1 MCCCDED
8 VCIRWSWWARWG
20 LASPASSA
28 PSSGW
33 LWWGCVCQVE
43 LVGPVGPRL
52 ARLLSPLIRVAAAAP
67 SDEVHLI
74 LEYDVGEGWG
84 GATAPVASRFITS
97 HDDANGDA
105 SSLELLFETV
115 RAARPSPDL
124 IVFSGETARNYL
136 KYWNFFL
143 FARSIL
149 QKAGR
154 LILFLHARDQ

>member
-1 MCCCDED
+1 M
-8 VCIRWSWWARWG
+8 
-20 LASPASSA
+20 
-28 PSSGW
+28 
-33 LWWGCVCQVE
+33 
-43 LVGPVGPRL
+43 GPVGPRL

-74 LEYDVGEGWG
+74 LEYDAGEGWG
-84 GATAPVASRFITS
+84 GVTAPVASRFITS

-124 IVFSGETARNYL
+124 IVLSGEMARNYL
-136 KYWNFFL
+136 KYLNFFL